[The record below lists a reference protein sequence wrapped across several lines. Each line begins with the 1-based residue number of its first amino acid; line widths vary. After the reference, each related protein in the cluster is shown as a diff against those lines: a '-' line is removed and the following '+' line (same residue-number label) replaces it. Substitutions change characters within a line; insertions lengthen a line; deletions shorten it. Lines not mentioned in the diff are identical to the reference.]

1 MGKRLWKN
9 MLEVEYGQGEF
20 SEYILDAKCLLQ
32 KNYGEDYDCTLT
44 SLAAIFGEKHYDL
57 IEAHAK
63 KHGYVGKNCGTNP
76 FKVKAIM
83 QGVMDS
89 LGIEG
94 KCYSRYGKGVG
105 FNWYTISNLL
115 KRKHHIVLNIYQDG
129 RSYYKNHSVLI
140 VGFARYGEHKLL
152 AVYDNWNKGI
162 SYVDYDKMSMI
173 ASINWYE

>member
-9 MLEVEYGQGEF
+9 TLEAEYGQGEF
-20 SEYILDAKCLLQ
+20 AEYIIDAKCLLQ

-44 SLAAIFGEKHYDL
+44 SLAAIFGEEHYGL
-57 IEAHAK
+57 IESHAK
-63 KHGYVGKNCGTNP
+63 KHGYVGKTCGTNP

-89 LGIEG
+89 IGIKG

-105 FNWYTISNLL
+105 FNWYTIGNLL
-115 KRKHHIVLNIYQDG
+115 KRGHHVVLNIHKDG
-129 RSYYKNHSVLI
+129 RGYYRNHSVLI
-140 VGFARYGEHKLL
+140 VGFARHGTHKML
-152 AVYDNWNKGI
+152 AVYDNWNEGI
-162 SYVDYDKMSMI
+162 SYVDYDKMCVI